1 MAPRSRKSPPGYDPH
16 AFPPVAVTVDIVVLT
31 LEHQKLS
38 VLLIERGE
46 KPYRGTWALPGG
58 FIREDETLDAAA
70 ARELR
75 EETGV
80 LAAGYL
86 QQLGAYGDP
95 NRDPRMR
102 VVTVAYI
109 AMLRDVGPI
118 AASTD
123 ATRAKVFPVDALL
136 RPRPSRTLAFD
147 HKQILADAVHHARKA
162 IASTSLATEFLG
174 PEFTISEL
182 RAGYEAVLGRPLDPG
197 NFRRKVLATKGL
209 LVPTGKRV
217 TPTEAGGKPA
227 EVYRAK
233 NAKMIIPL
241 EPSLASMRKP

>member
-1 MAPRSRKSPPGYDPH
+1 MATRPRKSPPGYDPR
-16 AFPPVAVTVDIVVLT
+16 AFPPVAVTVDVVVLT
-31 LEHQKLS
+31 LERQKLS

-46 KPYRGTWALPGG
+46 EPYRGTWALPGG

-80 LAAGYL
+80 EVAGYL

-95 NRDPRMR
+95 DRDPRMR
-102 VVTVAYI
+102 VVTVAYVAI
-109 AMLRDVGPI
+109 LRDVGPI
-118 AASTD
+118 TAGTD
-123 ATRAKVFPVDALL
+123 AARAKLFPVDALL

-147 HKQILADAVHHARKA
+147 HKRILADGVRHARQA
-162 IASTSLATEFLG
+162 IASTSLATELLG

-182 RAGYEAVLGRPLDPG
+182 RAVYEAVLGRPLDPG
-197 NFRRKVLATKGL
+197 NFRRKVLATKGFV
-209 LVPTGKRV
+209 VPTGKRV

-227 EVYRAK
+227 DVYRIT
-233 NAKMIIPL
+233 NAKMIVPL
-241 EPSLASMRKP
+241 EPPIASVR